1 MQSTD
6 KLSTTSSWVVFE
18 RSFRERVQEKG
29 VLHVF
34 GWNGINIGK
43 PVISP
48 ELLARHMLY
57 ISRVDIFNH
66 VILNATSD
74 IVEYPALPIFTP
86 AERAEVKDYNKAQQ
100 VWKIECGKACQL
112 LKDSVTAP
120 VLERLIKDFP
130 DHVSADERMVCNMW
144 RSLKERYGSYT
155 RAMDMRNINAIR
167 DIKAEK
173 WSDVEAA
180 YVRYQML
187 CRERATWSTANKDYD
202 IRGHEKV
209 TWILE
214 LLQGIPDL
222 QITLLQLTNEN
233 AKGDGI
239 NITQCIAE
247 IEKDL
252 RDLSAR
258 NTTVMTTTTQMM
270 EETEAQA
277 LYSNG
282 TYKRNNGTNKYRGNT
297 AGNKVYG
304 QTQPQKT
311 TMSENIVCW
320 KCGLKGHK
328 ALQCYV
334 TDRTKGLN
342 NSNHKPYDNRT
353 KVGDK
358 KRKWADQAERAT
370 ERVSMYE
377 QRAKEMR
384 KELTQVELAMSE
396 CYTIIADAN
405 GTNDDTE
412 DMLPYTQDDE
422 PLSDDN

>member
-6 KLSTTSSWVVFE
+6 KLSTTSSWVIFE

-29 VLHVF
+29 VLQVF

-48 ELLARHMLY
+48 ELIARHMLY

-66 VILNATSD
+66 VTLNATSD
-74 IVEYPALPIFTP
+74 TVNYPALPIFTP
-86 AERAEVKDYNKAQQ
+86 AERLEIKDYNKAQQ

-130 DHVSADERMVCNMW
+130 DHVSADERMVCHMW
-144 RSLKERYGSYT
+144 KSLKDRYGSYT

-167 DIKAEK
+167 DIKAER
-173 WSDVEAA
+173 WNDVEGA

-187 CRERATWSTANKDYD
+187 CRERATWSTATKDYD

-214 LLQGIPDL
+214 LLQGIPEL
-222 QITLLQLTNEN
+222 QITLLQLTNDN
-233 AKGDGI
+233 AQGDGV
-239 NITQCIAE
+239 TMTHCIEA

-258 NTTVMTTTTQMM
+258 NPTGILTTTPMT
-270 EETEAQA
+270 EDTEAQV
-277 LYSNG
+277 LYSYGNQ
-282 TYKRNNGTNKYRGNT
+282 KRNSGTNKYRSNVT
-297 AGNKVYG
+297 VNKAYG
-304 QTQPQKT
+304 QTQQKSA
-311 TMSENIVCW
+311 MSENIICW
-320 KCGLKGHK
+320 KCGMKGHK
-328 ALQCYV
+328 AMQCYV
-334 TDRTKGLN
+334 TDRTKGFN
-342 NSNHKPYDNRT
+342 NPNDKPSDSHMRT
-353 KVGDK
+353 GDK
-358 KRKWADQAERAT
+358 KRKWTEPAERAT
-370 ERVSMYE
+370 ERASRYE

-384 KELTQVELAMSE
+384 KELTQVELAISE

-405 GTNDDTE
+405 GTNDDMD
-412 DMLPYTQDDE
+412 DMLPYLHEDE
-422 PLSDDN
+422 PLSDEN